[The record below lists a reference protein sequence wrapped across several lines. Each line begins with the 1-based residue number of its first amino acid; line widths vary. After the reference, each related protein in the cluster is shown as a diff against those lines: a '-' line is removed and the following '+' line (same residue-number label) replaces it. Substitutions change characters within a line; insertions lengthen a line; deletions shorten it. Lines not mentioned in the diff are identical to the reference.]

1 LREYEIVGVVRSLD
15 YYELI
20 AQVLPAL
27 FIAVLIEMRGVFDL
41 SMRIAAA
48 EEDLEFL
55 EDPRPAR
62 WITTSVLPS
71 ALRAYSIYVLTC
83 FLFALGELTALA
95 TVMTGTR
102 GWLPWLAAPT
112 SALSAVSLV
121 LLAVILPFRHLVYRA
136 WALSLERQIKRSKRE
151 QEYMASHDLEKAKP
165 AEHEAVGRQEGSVG
179 GDQPPSDDSV
189 R

>member
-1 LREYEIVGVVRSLD
+1 MVRNTD

-27 FIAVLIEMRGVFDL
+27 FIAVLIEMRGVSDL

-48 EEDLEFL
+48 EEELEFL
-55 EDPRPAR
+55 KDPRPAR

-71 ALRAYSIYVLTC
+71 ALRAYSVYVITC
-83 FLFALGELTALA
+83 SLFALGELAALA
-95 TVMTGTR
+95 TVLTGTR

-121 LLAVILPFRHLVYRA
+121 VLAVFLPFRHLGYRA
-136 WALSLERQIKRSKRE
+136 WALGLERQIKRSKRE
-151 QEYMASHDLEKAKP
+151 QEYIAAQELEKANT
-165 AEHEAVGRQEGSVG
+165 AEPETVGRHDASVG
-179 GDQPPSDDSV
+179 GDQPPSDDPV
-189 R
+189 H